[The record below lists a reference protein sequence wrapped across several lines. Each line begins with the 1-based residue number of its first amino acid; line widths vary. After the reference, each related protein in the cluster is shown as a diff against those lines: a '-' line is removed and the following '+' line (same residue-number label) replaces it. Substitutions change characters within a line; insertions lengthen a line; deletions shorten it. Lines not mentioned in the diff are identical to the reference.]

1 MKLLKLSV
9 LTLALLGTATMSKA
23 DVCVTTDPDF
33 DEQTCTQ
40 LGGTVGTPLGQGGS
54 PGSPSG
60 VPLDGGASILLVA
73 GVGYSIK
80 QLRKRNNKNT
90 TVAN

>member
-1 MKLLKLSV
+1 MKSVKVTLLSI
-9 LTLALLGTATMSKA
+9 ALLSISFASKA

-33 DEQTCTQ
+33 DEATCTQ

-60 VPLDGGASILLVA
+60 VPLDGGASLLVLS
-73 GVGYSIK
+73 GVGYGIK
-80 QLRKRNNKNT
+80 QLRNRKKNT
-90 TVAN
+90 AAKA

>member
-1 MKLLKLSV
+1 MKALKFSV
-9 LTLALLGTATMSKA
+9 LTVALMAIAATTSFA

-60 VPLDGGASILLVA
+60 VPIDGGASILLAA
-73 GVGYSIK
+73 GLGAAY
-80 QLRKRNNKNT
+80 KRLK
-90 TVAN
+90 AKKKA